1 MFSPES
7 ALHWRGTTTM
17 RGRLN
22 LVSIRAKIALG
33 FGLILVLLAG
43 LGGKTTHSLVQA
55 TDLYHDYS
63 QASRLASGVAS
74 SLAEFQAA
82 RLAAEAYVL
91 TVEQEQLE
99 LFEERIRAATGKVL
113 LSRAAADPDNLEQL
127 ARLAEQ
133 YAAYRTVLED
143 SKANFFLQQE
153 TYLKLRQKGQ
163 QVTSVAETL
172 NMSVA
177 ARRDRIGPIVEAT
190 IAQASTV
197 ALWVTIGA
205 LVLGLAISLVL
216 SRSLSDPI
224 RQMTAAMLK
233 IAEGDLS
240 TPIPA
245 QKRKDEV
252 GAMAKA
258 LQVFR
263 SNAERMAQLRDA
275 QEEQERAA
283 VERRRAELRDLADR
297 FEQSVLAVVD
307 RVTAAARELS
317 QSSGMLIRTAEQT
330 TEQTAQVARQAEESA
345 DNVATVASASEE
357 LASSISE
364 IAQQAA
370 RSANVAQQA
379 ERRSRETSQTVH
391 ALSEAAQRIGQVITL
406 INTIAEQTNL
416 LALNATIEA
425 ARAGEAGRGFAVVAS
440 EVKSLAGQTAR
451 ATEEIGAQIQQIQA
465 ATAGAVDAIHTIGT
479 TIEEVSAIASS
490 IAAAVEEQRSVVDE
504 IGRSSGAV
512 AESTQAVNRNIN
524 GVQSGAQTTVSAAE
538 QSRAAAEALDL
549 QAQKLEQEVAAFLG
563 TVRAA

>member
-1 MFSPES
+1 
-7 ALHWRGTTTM
+7 M

-43 LGGKTTHSLVQA
+43 LGGKTTHSLIQA
-55 TDLYHDYS
+55 TELFQDYR
-63 QASRLASGVAS
+63 QASRLASGVAA
-74 SLAEFQAA
+74 SLTEFQAA

-113 LSRAAADPDNLEQL
+113 QSRPVAGPEDLKQL
-127 ARLAEQ
+127 AGLEEQ
-133 YAAYRTVLED
+133 YTAYRSVLED
-143 SKANFFLQQE
+143 SKNSFFLQQE

-163 QVTSVAETL
+163 QVMSVVETL
-172 NMSVA
+172 NMSLA
-177 ARRDRIGPIVEAT
+177 ARRDRIDPVVEAT
-190 IAQASTV
+190 ITQASLV
-197 ALWVTIGA
+197 ALWVTGGA
-205 LVLGLAISLVL
+205 LVLGILISLVL
-216 SRSLSDPI
+216 SRSLSSPI

-233 IAEGDLS
+233 IAEGDLA
-240 TPIPA
+240 TVIPA
-245 QKRKDEV
+245 QRRKDEL

-258 LQVFR
+258 LQVFK
-263 SNAERMAQLRDA
+263 SNAERMAQLRES
-275 QEEQERAA
+275 QEEQERMAA
-283 VERRRAELRDLADR
+283 EQRRAELRSLADR

-307 RVTAAARELS
+307 RVSTAARELS
-317 QSSGMLIRTAEQT
+317 QSSGMLIQTAEQT
-330 TEQTAQVARQAEESA
+330 TEQTAQVARQAEDSA
-345 DNVATVASASEE
+345 INVATVASASEE
-357 LASSISE
+357 LSSSISE

-370 RSANVAQQA
+370 RSAGVAQQA

-440 EVKSLAGQTAR
+440 EVKSLAGQTAK

-490 IAAAVEEQRSVVDE
+490 IAAAVEEQRSVVEE
-504 IGRSSGAV
+504 IGRSSSEV
-512 AESTQAVNRNIN
+512 AASTQAVNRNIN
-524 GVQSGAQTTVSAAE
+524 SVQSGAQTTVSAAE

-549 QAQKLEQEVAAFLG
+549 QAQKLEEEVTAFLG